1 MTWTQMKIRKSI
13 NRINQKIPDSSYKV
27 LIISVSGSEKINS
40 FPNYNYQPDIV
51 KLFLFAKDP

>member
-1 MTWTQMKIRKSI
+1 MKIRKSI
-13 NRINQKIPDSSYKV
+13 NRINQKIPDCPYKV